1 MLSHKPILPS
11 RAAII
16 NGKRRL
22 SRTAGRAIPVFSF
35 RCMSYVVYTN
45 VMEHYDIVF
54 MGSLGSYTVIPF
66 NGPAFV
72 ESGGP
77 ALFGAMAASC
87 LPRRVAIVTRT
98 SDNEGHVLKPLGP
111 RGIGVFEQSGETPQ
125 YRISFPTANVDEREV
140 VMLRAGTHFVIDDM
154 PAVEPCLIHLS
165 GLGLREFSLEFV
177 HAVKARGFRVS
188 VDMQCF
194 MFRVNPDT
202 RAMYLEDIP
211 EKKEFLRLVDF
222 AKVDVVEASILT
234 GTDIVEDQAA
244 LLEEWGSRETLITS
258 SQGALAHNSGKSTF
272 VRFTNRGVRGRMG
285 RGDTLCSAYIARRL
299 DHSLEESLRFAA
311 AMTSIKLETPGP
323 FTGTLQDVIDRM
335 ENLGPQSSG

>member
-1 MLSHKPILPS
+1 
-11 RAAII
+11 
-16 NGKRRL
+16 
-22 SRTAGRAIPVFSF
+22 
-35 RCMSYVVYTN
+35 
-45 VMEHYDIVF
+45 MERYDIVF
-54 MGSLGSYTVIPF
+54 MGSLGSYMVIPF
-66 NGPAFV
+66 NGPPFT

-77 ALFGAMAASC
+77 ALFGAIAASC

-98 SDNEGHVLKPLGP
+98 SDNEGSLLGP
-111 RGIGVFEQSGETPQ
+111 LRAKGIGVFEQSGETPQ

-140 VMLRAGTHFVIDDM
+140 VMLKAGTHFVVDDL

-177 HAVKARGFRVS
+177 QAVKARGFRVS

-194 MFRVNPDT
+194 MFRVNSGT
-202 RAMYLEDIP
+202 RTMYLEDIP

-244 LLEEWGSRETLITS
+244 VLEEWGSTETLVTS
-258 SQGALAHNSGKSTF
+258 SQGALARSAGKSTF
-272 VRFTNRGVRGRMG
+272 VRFTNTGTRGRMG

-299 DHSLEESLRFAA
+299 DHSVEESLRFAA

-323 FTGTLQDVIDRM
+323 FAGTLRDVITRM
-335 ENLGPQSSG
+335 ENPSPYSSR